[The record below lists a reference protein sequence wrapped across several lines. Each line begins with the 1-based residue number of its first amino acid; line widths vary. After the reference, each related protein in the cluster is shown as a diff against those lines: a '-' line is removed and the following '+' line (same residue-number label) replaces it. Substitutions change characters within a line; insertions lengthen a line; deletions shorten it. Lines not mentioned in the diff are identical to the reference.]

1 MHKFIFFLGVI
12 ASAGLLSSEA
22 GAVKKKTKG
31 QAIEFLKI
39 TMKQVTVSNVSRQSN
54 PTGSKTSVS
63 GPLSSSGGTK
73 GLTAPP
79 SALSLSQPG
88 LLGGSST
95 GSGGTT
101 GGTFKRPTTTTAR

>member
-79 SALSLSQPG
+79 SALSQPG

-101 GGTFKRPTTTTAR
+101 GGTFKRPSTTTAR